1 MTQLLTTKEVA
12 RFLNVNEKMVYTL
25 IAEKNLPAT
34 KIIGKWMFPEDL
46 VVQWI
51 EINTINYPHDAQ
63 KENTNDNLLIVA
75 GSNDLLLSDTLSLFN
90 RKYSDHLA
98 AFANLGSMGGLRS
111 LRQGL
116 CHIAASHLLQED
128 EQEYNFEFAQSELHP
143 APAVVNFCHR
153 EQGLIV
159 SKDNPKKIKNISNLN
174 RKGVR
179 LVNRGLGTGTR
190 LLLDHELKKAGIDG
204 ASLPGYHEEKSTHLN
219 VGLEILSGKA
229 DVGPGIRIVAHLLDL
244 DFIPLRWER
253 FDLLIARDRFFEKTV
268 QLFLGLLQEEEFK
281 SLYPPDCGYL
291 LESSGK
297 VMFPAD

>member
-34 KIIGKWMFPEDL
+34 KITGKWMFPEDL

-51 EINTINYPHDAQ
+51 EINTINYPHGAQ
-63 KENTNDNLLIVA
+63 KEKTNDKLLIVA

-128 EQEYNFEFAQSELHP
+128 EQEYNFEFAQSELQQ

-159 SKDNPKKIKNISNLN
+159 AKDNPKKIKNISSLN

-204 ASLPGYHEEKSTHLN
+204 ASLPGYHEEKSTHLD

-281 SLYPPDCGYL
+281 SLYPPDSGYL